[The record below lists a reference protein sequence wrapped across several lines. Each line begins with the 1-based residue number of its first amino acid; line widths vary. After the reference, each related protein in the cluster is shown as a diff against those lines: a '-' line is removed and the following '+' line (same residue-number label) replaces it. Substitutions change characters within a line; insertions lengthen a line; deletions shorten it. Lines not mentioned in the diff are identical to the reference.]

1 MSPTQKEIEELE
13 FSLIKYYYRDMQWR
27 IGNIFWCRKKHWQ
40 KIKEEAGSVE
50 VSSLCSKMVASGF
63 LEPTL
68 HSYKATKR
76 GLRAVKRNWL
86 YTEKHWYDADIIRKW
101 SFILSVTA
109 FIVSIAG
116 PDNIRSFITYLFNLA
131 F

>member
-1 MSPTQKEIEELE
+1 MTPIKKEELE
-13 FSLIKYYYRDMQWR
+13 LKILKWYYRLKKYR
-27 IGNIFWCRKKHWQ
+27 RLTTKYSRESFWGTVQDKLV
-40 KIKEEAGSVE
+40 GGD
-50 VSSLCSKMVASGF
+50 LDLF
-63 LEPTL
+63 LNNL
-68 HSYKATKR
+68 HEREYLEIDAR
-76 GLRAVKRNWL
+76 GQYSIAPKGVKAVKRNWL